1 MRGKGE
7 RLRICH
13 RRDTQG
19 HKTLRGQMDECFRQ
33 KVDGKGGRGKWTRR
47 LVELSVNGRRKQEIE
62 MRGCRMEISRT
73 LVIEKQTD
81 GRNGN
86 NKKKVSLV

>member
-1 MRGKGE
+1 
-7 RLRICH
+7 
-13 RRDTQG
+13 
-19 HKTLRGQMDECFRQ
+19 MDECFRQ
-33 KVDGKGGRGKWTRR
+33 KVDGKGGQGKWTRR

-62 MRGCRMEISRT
+62 MRVCKMETSGT

-86 NKKKVSLV
+86 YKKKVSLVYK

>member
-1 MRGKGE
+1 MRT
-7 RLRICH
+7 CH

-33 KVDGKGGRGKWTRR
+33 KVDADGKGGQGKRTYR

-62 MRGCRMEISRT
+62 MRGCRMETSGS

-86 NKKKVSLV
+86 HKQKV